1 MSYLLDMMQPSI
13 RFTLS
18 SPSPKQPSP
27 GFKLDYCACWNKNIF
42 KSEKVSKCSRSQAPC
57 SLLSK
62 RSWSRHDSLD
72 INSNFIHSV
81 IKCTFWVLIKVHFD
95 FWLIVVKDGLNELPD
110 NLVQTTPPQTAEFLL
125 QEFSLLNFCLICFFC
140 QNYFIAINIF
150 PLYFNRLVGGC

>member
-18 SPSPKQPSP
+18 SPSPEQPSP

-110 NLVQTTPPQTAEFLL
+110 NLVQTTPPKQQSFY
-125 QEFSLLNFCLICFFC
+125 SKNFHCLIFGSSVFSAK
-140 QNYFIAINIF
+140 IISLPLISF
-150 PLYFNRLVGGC
+150 PSILTV